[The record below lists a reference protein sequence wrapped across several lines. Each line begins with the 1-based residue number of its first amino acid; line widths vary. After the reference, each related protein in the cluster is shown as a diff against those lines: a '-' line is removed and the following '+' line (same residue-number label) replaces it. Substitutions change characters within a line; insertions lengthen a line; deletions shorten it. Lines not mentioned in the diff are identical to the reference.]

1 MIYRL
6 EILPSAMKEITAL
19 PTQIR
24 RRVDKA
30 ILSLASDPWPGP
42 PRSVPLKGGGKEG
55 LSRLRVGQY
64 RVIYCVK
71 KDRLVVL
78 VVRVAHRREAYRG
91 SF

>member
-6 EILPSAMKEITAL
+6 EILPSAMKEIAAL
-19 PTQIR
+19 PAQIR

-30 ILSLASDPWPGP
+30 ILSLASDPCPGP
-42 PRSVPLKGGGKEG
+42 PRSIPLKGGEKEG

-78 VVRVAHRREAYRG
+78 VVRGAHQREGYRG